1 MQIEYCHAKTA
12 KTNTMQFADKLVSV
26 SIYIVTKKQAGA
38 SITFR
43 LGGGGPLT
51 FISLYISEKGKNQS
65 INHEPKGYMHRGAR
79 LGTILLPHR
88 CFVSNIALKKKEGK
102 RLNPRKK
109 VMAKPKQSFFVDC
122 IIIMWCAFNP
132 FLYKYLSFL
141 HWACPFFCE
150 IFHNLNAWQ
159 PCICLYLIVPAAHT
173 ISETFDTDN

>member
-1 MQIEYCHAKTA
+1 
-12 KTNTMQFADKLVSV
+12 MQFADKLVSV

-38 SITFR
+38 LITFR

-102 RLNPRKK
+102 HLNPRKK
-109 VMAKPKQSFFVDC
+109 IIAKPKQSFFVDC
-122 IIIMWCAFNP
+122 IIIM
-132 FLYKYLSFL
+132 
-141 HWACPFFCE
+141 
-150 IFHNLNAWQ
+150 
-159 PCICLYLIVPAAHT
+159 
-173 ISETFDTDN
+173 